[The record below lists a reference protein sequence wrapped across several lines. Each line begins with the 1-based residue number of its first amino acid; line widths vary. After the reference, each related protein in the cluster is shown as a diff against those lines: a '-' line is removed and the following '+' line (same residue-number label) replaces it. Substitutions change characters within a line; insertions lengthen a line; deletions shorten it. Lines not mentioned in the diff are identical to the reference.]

1 MTAQAKIAVTAI
13 DNASLVMRKIR
24 AEMRAMTQPMR
35 DVRKSI
41 RGFAE
46 ASGLKDLASGFGKI
60 ARTARSV
67 AGGVLKIV
75 APMAA
80 LVGAGTLAGI
90 AELTNRWGQLGISV
104 LRTSQNIGVA
114 PGKLQALNAAARLAG
129 LSADDMTSSLGNLGN
144 TLEDA
149 LYGRNQKALYMLH
162 QLGIQIHRTSTGAVD
177 STRALMD
184 LSGVLQRY
192 NGKPQVQ
199 QQIADSFGVGA
210 LLPLLRQG
218 PAAIRAFEA
227 QGRRLGAVL
236 SGPELQRANE
246 LGLAFLHMK
255 LGLEGLR
262 NSISDGLFPVLTPL
276 IEQFTQWVSANRQLI
291 AQRLGEWVQKIVIW
305 LRSVDWAKVW
315 GDIQAVARSIADAVS
330 SINGMAQGMGG
341 WKNAIEL
348 MFGAWALGKVTM
360 FSVALY
366 RVVKGLGAVRAA
378 AAAATAASAASGAGG
393 AGAAAGAA
401 GGAAMVGSGGAALL
415 AGAGLAAGYGLYYSY
430 RQYKRD
436 NADAAARQAAHAK
449 DLARNGY
456 GGRLKRGLG
465 LLLNMGMSRRDAAG
479 LMANFTAESG
489 LSPTAVGDNGRAYGI
504 GQWHADRQLLFK
516 KLFGH
521 DIRKSTFS
529 EQLAFA
535 RWELGNTERGAQAR
549 AGSAGTAGEAGA
561 MYSRFYERPGDA
573 AGQALLRAHIA
584 DYIYRQN
591 FGRAA
596 PAQGTQRLDVHV
608 RMTGAPAGTR
618 VEARDDQGREV
629 PARIGY
635 NWIGVT

>member
-199 QQIADSFGVGA
+199 QQIADSFGVGS

-227 QGRRLGAVL
+227 QARRLGAVL

-246 LGLAFLHMK
+246 LGLAFLRMK

-291 AQRLGEWVQKIVIW
+291 AQRLGEWVQMIVIW

-315 GDIQAVARSIADAVS
+315 GNIRAVARSIADAVS
-330 SINGMAQGMGG
+330 SINSMAQGLGG

-366 RVVKGLGAVRAA
+366 RVAKGLGAVRAA
-378 AAAATAASAASGAGG
+378 AAAASAAGAAAGAGE
-393 AGAAAGAA
+393 AGSAAGAA
-401 GGAAMVGSGGAALL
+401 GGAAMVGAGGAALL
-415 AGAGLAAGYGLYYSY
+415 AGTGLAAGYGLYYAY
-430 RQYKRD
+430 NRYKRD
-436 NADAAARQAAHAK
+436 NAAAQARQAAHAR

-456 GGRLKRGLG
+456 GGRMKRGLAM
-465 LLLNMGMSRRDAAG
+465 LLSMGMSRQDAAG

-489 LSPTAVGDNGRAYGI
+489 LSPTAVGDNGKAYGI
-504 GQWHADRQLLFK
+504 GQWHPDRQALFK

-535 RWELGNTERGAQAR
+535 RWELGNTERGAQER
-549 AGSAGTAGEAGA
+549 AAGASTAGAAGA
-561 MYSRFYERPGDA
+561 LYSRLYERPADVT
-573 AGQALLRAHIA
+573 GQALLRAHLA
-584 DYIYRQN
+584 GNIYREN
-591 FGRAA
+591 FGRATAQA
-596 PAQGTQRLDVHV
+596 PQRLDVHV

>member
-1 MTAQAKIAVTAI
+1 MTAQAKIVVTGI
-13 DNASLVMRKIR
+13 DNASLVMRRIR

-35 DVRKSI
+35 DVRKSM

-46 ASGLKDLASGFGKI
+46 ASGLKDLASGFGKV

-80 LVGAGTLAGI
+80 LLGAGTLAGI

-114 PGKLQALNAAARLAG
+114 PGKLQALTGAARLAG
-129 LSADDMTSSLGNLGN
+129 LSADDMTSSLGALGN

-199 QQIADSFGVGA
+199 QQIADSFGVGS

-227 QGRRLGAVL
+227 QARRLGAVL
-236 SGPELQRANE
+236 SGPELRRADE
-246 LGLAFLHMK
+246 LGLAFLRMK
-255 LGLEGLR
+255 LGIEGLR

-276 IEQFTQWVSANRQLI
+276 LEQFTEWVSANRQLI
-291 AQRLGEWVQKIVIW
+291 AQRLAEWVQKVVTW
-305 LRSVDWAKVW
+305 VRAVDWGKVW
-315 GDIQAVARSIADAVS
+315 GDIRAVARSITEAVGA
-330 SINGMAQGMGG
+330 INGVAQGMGG
-341 WKNAIEL
+341 WKNTIEL

-360 FSVALY
+360 FSLALY
-366 RVVKGLGAVRAA
+366 RVAKGLGAVRAA
-378 AAAATAASAASGAGG
+378 AAAATAAGAATGGAGT
-393 AGAAAGAA
+393 ATGAAAGAA
-401 GGAAMVGSGGAALL
+401 TVGTGGAALI
-415 AGAGLAAGYGLYYSY
+415 AGAGLAAGYGLYYSFKQY
-430 RQYKRD
+430 RHD
-436 NADAAARQAAHAK
+436 NAAAAARQAAHAK
-449 DLARNGY
+449 DFARNGY
-456 GGRLKRGLG
+456 GGRMKRGLSMLLSMG
-465 LLLNMGMSRRDAAG
+465 LSRKDAAG

-489 LSPTAVGDNGRAYGI
+489 LSPTAVGDNGKAYGI
-504 GQWHADRQLLFK
+504 GQWHADRQAMFK

-521 DIRKSTFS
+521 DIRKSSFS

-535 RWELGNTERGAQAR
+535 RWELGNTESAAQRRAGA
-549 AGSAGTAGEAGA
+549 AGSAAEAGA
-561 MYSRFYERPGDA
+561 TYSRYYERPGDA

-591 FGRAA
+591 FGRGGA
-596 PAQGTQRLDVHV
+596 AQGAQRVDVHV

-635 NWIGVT
+635 NWIGAI

>member
-24 AEMRAMTQPMR
+24 GEMRLLTQPMR
-35 DVRKSI
+35 DIRKSMH
-41 RGFAE
+41 GFAE
-46 ASGLKDLASGFGKI
+46 AAGLKDLANGFGKI

-67 AGGVLKIV
+67 AGGVTKIV

-114 PGKLQALNAAARLAG
+114 PGKLQALSAASRLAG
-129 LSADDMTSSLGNLGN
+129 LSAEDMASSLGSLGN

-149 LYGRNQKALYMLH
+149 LYGRNQKALYMLR

-199 QQIADSFGVGA
+199 QQIADSFGVGS

-227 QGRRLGAVL
+227 QARRLGAVL
-236 SGPELQRANE
+236 SGPELRRANE
-246 LGLAFLHMK
+246 LGLAFLRMK
-255 LGLEGLR
+255 LGIEGLR

-276 IEQFTQWVSANRQLI
+276 IEQFTRWVSVNRQMI
-291 AQRLGEWVQKIVIW
+291 AQRLGEWVREVVVW
-305 LRSVDWAKVW
+305 VRSVDWTKVW
-315 GDIQAVARSIADAVS
+315 GDIRGVARAIADAVR
-330 SINGMAQGMGG
+330 SINGMAQGLGG

-348 MFGAWALGKVTM
+348 MFGAWALGKVTA

-366 RVVKGLGAVRAA
+366 RVAKGLGAVRAA
-378 AAAATAASAASGAGG
+378 AAAASA
-393 AGAAAGAA
+393 AGAAAGAEGVGVGAGAA
-401 GGAAMVGSGGAALL
+401 GGAAVVGAGGAALL
-415 AGAGLAAGYGLYYSY
+415 AGTGLAAGYGLFYAYNRY
-430 RQYKRD
+430 RRD
-436 NADAAARQAAHAK
+436 NAAAAARQAAHAR

-456 GGRLKRGLG
+456 SGRMTRGLAMLQQMG
-465 LLLNMGMSRRDAAG
+465 LTRAQSAG

-489 LSPTAVGDNGRAYGI
+489 LNPHTVGDKGLAYGI
-504 GQWHADRQLLFK
+504 GQWHPDRQALFK
-516 KLFGH
+516 KLFGF

-529 EQLAFA
+529 QQLAFA
-535 RWELGNTERGAQAR
+535 RWELGNTPWGKNAQRRANQASSAADEGAI
-549 AGSAGTAGEAGA
+549 
-561 MYSRFYERPGDA
+561 YSRFYEMPAHASTQASLR
-573 AGQALLRAHIA
+573 GQLASFIDRRAS
-584 DYIYRQN
+584 
-591 FGRAA
+591 
-596 PAQGTQRLDVHV
+596 PAQASPQKVSVDI
-608 RMTGAPAGTR
+608 RMTGAPPGTR
-618 VEARDDQGREV
+618 VQAHDEHGQAV
-629 PARIGY
+629 PGRIGY
-635 NWIGVT
+635 SLIGASN

>member
-199 QQIADSFGVGA
+199 QQIADSFGVGS
-210 LLPLLRQG
+210 LLPLLRRG

-227 QGRRLGAVL
+227 QARRLGAVL

-246 LGLAFLHMK
+246 LGLAFLRMK

-291 AQRLGEWVQKIVIW
+291 SQRLGEWVQKIVIW
-305 LRSVDWAKVW
+305 LQSVDWAKVW
-315 GDIQAVARSIADAVS
+315 GDIRAVARSIADAVS
-330 SINGMAQGMGG
+330 SINGMAQSLGG

-366 RVVKGLGAVRAA
+366 RVAKGLGAVRAA
-378 AAAATAASAASGAGG
+378 AAAASAAGAEGAGVG
-393 AGAAAGAA
+393 AGAA
-401 GGAAMVGSGGAALL
+401 GGAAVVGAGGAALL
-415 AGAGLAAGYGLYYSY
+415 AGTGLAAGYGLFYAYNRY
-430 RQYKRD
+430 RRD
-436 NADAAARQAAHAK
+436 NAAAAARQAAHAR

-456 GGRLKRGLG
+456 SGRMTRGLAMLQQMG
-465 LLLNMGMSRRDAAG
+465 LTRAQSAG

-489 LSPTAVGDNGRAYGI
+489 LNPHTVGDKGLAYGI
-504 GQWHADRQLLFK
+504 GQWHPDRQALFK
-516 KLFGH
+516 KLFGF
-521 DIRKSTFS
+521 DIHKSTFS
-529 EQLAFA
+529 QQLAFA
-535 RWELGNTERGAQAR
+535 RWELGNTPWGKNAQRQANQATSAADEGAI
-549 AGSAGTAGEAGA
+549 
-561 MYSRFYERPGDA
+561 YSRFYEMPAHAAAQASLRGQLASFIDRRA
-573 AGQALLRAHIA
+573 AG
-584 DYIYRQN
+584 
-591 FGRAA
+591 
-596 PAQGTQRLDVHV
+596 PMVAQGPQRLDVHV